1 MFSEAIISDS
11 SIRLPQEDTSV
22 NYFFHFS
29 QNINSFLFQNFK
41 CRVYVSPLR
50 NFFSDFPAAPRRGS
64 VFCGLRNFRLLF
76 LLSNALFSS
85 DLRFPP
91 TFFRGKQVK
100 ISSQTIS
107 AYFGTGSYK
116 LLFGMLYFS
125 LILSSILQAVIQIG
139 SFPAYSL
146 FFFVGENKT
155 FFFSSLFPL
164 LFCRLPYR
172 FVYLQPTSP
181 SILQAAIW
189 IFPFLLIFFSILQ
202 TATPLFP
209 LPTYF
214 RLFLS
219 AATNL
224 LYFLLIFSAP
234 V

>member
-1 MFSEAIISDS
+1 MFSETIISDS
-11 SIRLPQEDTSV
+11 SIRLPQQDTSV
-22 NYFFHFS
+22 NYFFHFF

-41 CRVYVSPLR
+41 CRGYVSPLR

-155 FFFSSLFPL
+155 FFFSSLFPPFSVSCNKPAVFSSYIL
-164 LFCRLPYR
+164 CPRINTSYR
-172 FVYLQPTSP
+172 
-181 SILQAAIW
+181 
-189 IFPFLLIFFSILQ
+189 
-202 TATPLFP
+202 
-209 LPTYF
+209 
-214 RLFLS
+214 
-219 AATNL
+219 
-224 LYFLLIFSAP
+224 
-234 V
+234 